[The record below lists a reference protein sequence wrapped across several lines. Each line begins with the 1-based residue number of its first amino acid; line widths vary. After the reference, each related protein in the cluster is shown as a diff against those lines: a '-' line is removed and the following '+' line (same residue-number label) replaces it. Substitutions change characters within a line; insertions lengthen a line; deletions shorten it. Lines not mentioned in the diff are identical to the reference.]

1 MTEADTMDATASVHL
16 PTQFVDP
23 IAAIDEAARMLSGA
37 GGTEAAAQHQEA
49 QEWLGVRVGPFGLL
63 LPAMAARELLD
74 PPPTARLPHTP
85 LWFVGLANVRGALVP
100 VVDAA
105 QALGVVPDMGSS
117 AVRRYLL
124 IFGHGD
130 EILGLIV
137 DGLPHRQG
145 FAAGERLHGLP
156 PHPSLLDG
164 HLSAAYGHQ
173 GQLWFEVDLDGFFR
187 TLGERLGQG

>member
-1 MTEADTMDATASVHL
+1 M
-16 PTQFVDP
+16 
-23 IAAIDEAARMLSGA
+23 
-37 GGTEAAAQHQEA
+37 
-49 QEWLGVRVGPFGLL
+49 
-63 LPAMAARELLD
+63 
-74 PPPTARLPHTP
+74 
-85 LWFVGLANVRGALVP
+85 P
-100 VVDAA
+100 VVDTA
-105 QALGVVPDMGSS
+105 QALGAMPDN

-130 EILGLIV
+130 EMLGLIV

-145 FAAGERLHGLP
+145 FTAGERMNSLP
-156 PHPSLLDG
+156 PHPPLLNG